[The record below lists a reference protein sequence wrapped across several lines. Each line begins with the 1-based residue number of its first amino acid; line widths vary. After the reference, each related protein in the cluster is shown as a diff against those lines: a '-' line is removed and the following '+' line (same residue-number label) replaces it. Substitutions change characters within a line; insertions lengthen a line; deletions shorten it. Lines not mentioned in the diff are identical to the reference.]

1 MLNENQPKIAIL
13 GVGNLLLQD
22 EGIGVHLVQMLNEE
36 DLPLKA
42 VGCQLSVIDGGT
54 SPDVL
59 SLIENVDK
67 LIIIDA
73 VKGGREPG
81 TIYRFNLDTESCQL
95 SAISVRL
102 SLHQMSLV
110 DNLRMLD
117 LIDKKPK
124 DTIIIGIEPKNIEP
138 GLELS
143 PEIKEKMPEL
153 ERLVLQE
160 IPSLS

>member
-1 MLNENQPKIAIL
+1 MLKESQPKIVIL

-22 EGIGVHLVQMLNEE
+22 EGIGVHLVQMLDKE

-54 SPDVL
+54 SPEVL
-59 SLIENVDK
+59 SLIEDADK

-73 VKGGREPG
+73 VKGGRAPG
-81 TIYRFNLDTESCQL
+81 TIYRFSLDDVSL
-95 SAISVRL
+95 DLPVRL
-102 SLHQMSLV
+102 SLHQMTLV

-124 DTIIIGIEPKNIEP
+124 DTVIIGIEPKNIES